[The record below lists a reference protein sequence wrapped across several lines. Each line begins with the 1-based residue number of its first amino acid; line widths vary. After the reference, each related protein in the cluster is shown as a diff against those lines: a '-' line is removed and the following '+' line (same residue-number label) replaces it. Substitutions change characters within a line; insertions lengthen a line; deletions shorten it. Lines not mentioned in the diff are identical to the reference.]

1 MAEGAITAFEVAFEG
16 FLLCV
21 DVHVLLEVLCQSES
35 LHAEHADMLLGL
47 SVGRDVSS
55 EGEAG
60 GVGLVA
66 ASHLAFVWS
75 FHLYGT
81 CEVALMMLLGVGD
94 QEIR

>member
-1 MAEGAITAFEVAFEG
+1 
-16 FLLCV
+16 
-21 DVHVLLEVLCQSES
+21 
-35 LHAEHADMLLGL
+35 MLLGL

-81 CEVALMMLLGVGD
+81 CAVALMMLLGVGD